1 MNLIPKEALQKL
13 CEEFEGTCSLYVSVP
28 ETGEKFLYREHA
40 KINAASTIKIPLLA
54 LLLQDAEEGRVDLYE
69 PLPLSPENFVRGS
82 GVLKYLSHSFSMSL
96 YDFAVMMIIVSD
108 NSATNQVIDAVGMDR
123 ANEFFRE
130 NLWKE
135 TELNRKLF
143 APSAGSTALGNYTSA
158 ADLGNMLERILAR
171 EMVSAD
177 ASEIIMR
184 MMACQTLGKF
194 SKSLPAVHR
203 PQNTLEPLALPPEG
217 KVILVEKGGT
227 LVGQVSHDAAIMILP
242 DGRSA
247 VLVMMTECEDG
258 DASLAAIQKVS
269 RLLYDRM
276 IADSDL

>member
-1 MNLIPKEALQKL
+1 MNYIPKEAFQKL
-13 CEEFEGTCSLYVSVP
+13 CENFPGKCSLYVSVP
-28 ETGEKFLYREHA
+28 ETGERFLYREHV

-54 LLLQDAEEGRVDLYE
+54 KLFQDAEEGRLDLE
-69 PLPLSPENFVRGS
+69 QTKMIDPINRVRGS
-82 GVLKYLSHSFSMSL
+82 GIIKYLSPDLPMSL
-96 YDFAVMMIIVSD
+96 YDYAVLMIIVSD
-108 NSATNQVIDAVGMDR
+108 NSATNHVIDAVGMDR

-143 APSAGSTALGNYTSA
+143 VPSAGNTALGNYTSA
-158 ADLGNMLERILAR
+158 ADLGDMLERILAGDL
-171 EMVSAD
+171 VSPD
-177 ASEIIMR
+177 ACGKMMSI
-184 MMACQTLGKF
+184 MACQTLGKF
-194 SKSLPAVHR
+194 SGSVPVHR
-203 PQNTLEPLALPPEG
+203 PLSTREPLALPPDG

-227 LVGQVSHDAAIMILP
+227 LLNRVSHDAAIMILP

-258 DASLAAIQKVS
+258 AASLAAIQKVS

-276 IADSDL
+276 IAD